1 MLLNV
6 RDRVAISSTVG
17 IVRLQ
22 NRNMTDDWKTYIGAE
37 MTLSSASSIFSE
49 SLDSENTQAL
59 KHNHHIRVGEGRG
72 RSRTLRSDVPKR
84 C

>member
-59 KHNHHIRVGEGRG
+59 MHNHHIRGGEGRG
-72 RSRTLRSDVPKR
+72 
-84 C
+84 